1 MTYPLNEEAF
11 TQAWLND
18 LEKCDEGDRELAEA
32 LARVIKRAYYAG
44 LEDGRGEAA
53 TCKE

>member
-11 TQAWLND
+11 AQAWLNG
-18 LEKCDEGDRELAEA
+18 LGICDEGGRELAEA
-32 LARVIKRAYYAG
+32 LARVINQAYYAG
-44 LEDGRGEAA
+44 LEDGKEAA

>member
-11 TQAWLND
+11 SQAWLNA
-18 LEKCDEGDRELAEA
+18 LGKCDEGEA
-32 LARVIKRAYYAG
+32 LARVINQAYYAG
-44 LEDGRGEAA
+44 LEDGKEAA